1 MTSRTKIAELCQEIL
16 DNEPEEE
23 VAKASPLQPA
33 AEQLESAP
41 ESAGESVRAVQ
52 PEAAPEASKEDAEG
66 AKDADYDELHRSDAE
81 MAELVADR
89 EQRLG
94 KRMQM
99 QRAAV
104 WLILLALF
112 GGAATSYC
120 VSPTLRGKVDWVVDN
135 VKKSKNDIQTIG
147 NITEEYD
154 EALAEIKKRGS
165 HVADA
170 TRQMGV
176 DPDSVDPN
184 DDPNMEAEMAM
195 LMGEDATSTADRNR
209 SLQNTFGLVG
219 KLAGD
224 KMPGQPEP
232 ATTE

>member
-1 MTSRTKIAELCQEIL
+1 MTTRTKIAELCQIL
-16 DNEPEEE
+16 ENEPEEE
-23 VAKASPLQPA
+23 AVKASPLQPA
-33 AEQLESAP
+33 ADQLGTPAGATSAAGNSQP
-41 ESAGESVRAVQ
+41 ADPSADSS
-52 PEAAPEASKEDAEG
+52 AASAEVEER
-66 AKDADYDELHRSDAE
+66 KDPADPDMHRSDAE

-94 KRMQM
+94 KRMKF

-104 WLILLALF
+104 WLILLGLI

-120 VSPTLRGKVDWVVDN
+120 VSPTLQAKVAWVTDNLKKGKD
-135 VKKSKNDIQTIG
+135 DIKTIG
-147 NITEEYD
+147 NITGEYD
-154 EALAEIKKRGS
+154 EALQEIKKRGS

-170 TRQMGV
+170 TKQMGV

-195 LMGEDATSTADRNR
+195 LMGEDAVSTADRNR

-224 KMPGQPEP
+224 KLPGQSEP
-232 ATTE
+232 AAE